1 MATFAIA
8 LAAALLFGAGIG
20 VLGMCGY
27 LATSRIERAVVERRT
42 AEVTGARSPGLW
54 GRLWDAALRR
64 VVRRLRRHRY
74 ARIAERTRA
83 LEVELGMV
91 EPTIA
96 EMFAPVVPM
105 TSALAE
111 LRSGHAKNFFANGAD
126 IREHVQEVLFDM
138 VSSQRRRRHAFI
150 NAGGAVADVLDA
162 LGIGPGSGGVVVAPH
177 HPARIGLKKIG
188 DPDLHYFSVCVCGDV
203 HDKSAYLDLI
213 HSLGDGVYERI
224 PRYVPNPRLTAR
236 PCRECTAAPAHKQ
249 LHPQLQAA
257 TQLMAAGFQRRDAM
271 EVAGLLDEPMMASD
285 PSARDGFAWPKPD
298 PRLTTR
304 NSE

>member
-27 LATSRIERAVVERRT
+27 LATSRIERAVVERRA
-42 AEVTGARSPGLW
+42 AEAMGASPPGLW
-54 GRLWDAALRR
+54 GRLWAAVLRR
-64 VVRRLRRHRY
+64 VVRWLRRHRY
-74 ARIAERTRA
+74 AAVAERTRA
-83 LEVELGMV
+83 LEVELGIV
-91 EPTIA
+91 TIEPAVSGIYAAIVTAAIEA
-96 EMFAPVVPM
+96 TRTQPYATDHNRNYFVNGAPVLADYNIL
-105 TSALAE
+105 TGLHSALAT
-111 LRSGHAKNFFANGAD
+111 LRPQLPPGGSQAPDMWRRDGFNRAEALSWYQAGFTPWHAKDYRERYGNLHGVPTAEL
-126 IREHVQEVLFDM
+126 IRWAEET
-138 VSSQRRRRHAFI
+138 
-150 NAGGAVADVLDA
+150 LDA
-162 LGIGPGSGGVVVAPH
+162 S
-177 HPARIGLKKIG
+177 
-188 DPDLHYFSVCVCGDV
+188 
-203 HDKSAYLDLI
+203 
-213 HSLGDGVYERI
+213 ER
-224 PRYVPNPRLTAR
+224 YARLTAR

-249 LHPQLQAA
+249 LHPKLQAA